1 MAESETD
8 CDTPGLDTLGSECVI
23 AHTQVGDLHYGAET
37 EIMTQEDKRLDLEA
51 IHGDLGAVTCV
62 DVVTEGTATMNHWN
76 TSHCVTNESMN
87 HISDSAPKHQ
97 NTQHFCTQT
106 QRDGAMNLHSTEQ
119 THHL

>member
-23 AHTQVGDLHYGAET
+23 AQVGDLHYGAET

-62 DVVTEGTATMNHWN
+62 DVVTETDHDYIKSEIHHDHHHYFSSAEIKG
-76 TSHCVTNESMN
+76 NEHLLGEVLLKTEIGGGE
-87 HISDSAPKHQ
+87 HIVKVESDHGGSLQ
-97 NTQHFCTQT
+97 
-106 QRDGAMNLHSTEQ
+106 
-119 THHL
+119 